1 MEDSMKKIFRFGLV
15 LVISIFCLIP
25 TTDAQQPS
33 PQDLNGTW
41 EVHMIGEGTDWG
53 EDPEH
58 GAGSV
63 TLTFTVIGGVVDPT
77 VPNLIIDVPDSDDDF
92 FGFARNDMFAVHK
105 ENIDNCGG
113 PSLNFGRE
121 MIIGT
126 MNKNGKRFKAKGMGF
141 DSDPE
146 CGGTWSYTLIAK
158 KISD

>member
-1 MEDSMKKIFRFGLV
+1 MRKVYLFGSI
-15 LVISIFCLIP
+15 LVILTFCWIP
-25 TTDAQQPS
+25 VINAQQPS
-33 PQDLNGTW
+33 PQDLTGTW
-41 EVHMIGEGTDWG
+41 EIHMIGEGADWG
-53 EDPEH
+53 DEPDHE
-58 GAGSV
+58 AGSI
-63 TLTFTVIGGVVDPT
+63 TLTITHIEGVLDPT